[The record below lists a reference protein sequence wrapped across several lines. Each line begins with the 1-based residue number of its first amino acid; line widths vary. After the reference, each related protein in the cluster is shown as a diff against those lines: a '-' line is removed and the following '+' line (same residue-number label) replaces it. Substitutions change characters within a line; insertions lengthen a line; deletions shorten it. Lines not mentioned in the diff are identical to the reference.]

1 MLIGVGVASGAVAAS
16 ANTVAAQGARIE
28 STGLALVQAKGN
40 ASYSDVTANAAD
52 LMWVAGGNM
61 TLTRATVQTSAETR
75 LDAQG
80 ALTVQGGSI
89 KATGN
94 AVLSSGGDLL
104 MEPVKVEATTNDGIV
119 NAVIRAEW
127 GAGCQIGG
135 VTITGSLRLE
145 TSVEAVRTGPLDL
158 SGIQPE
164 PPIDEDGEEVDPA
177 VPEES
182 EKI

>member
-1 MLIGVGVASGAVAAS
+1 MGIEQPWGSGYRLLNFISLDPATAGQRMGGLLDDNGHFAML
-16 ANTVAAQGARIE
+16 
-28 STGLALVQAKGN
+28 
-40 ASYSDVTANAAD
+40 
-52 LMWVAGGNM
+52 AG
-61 TLTRATVQTSAETR
+61 
-75 LDAQG
+75 LDADG
-80 ALTVQGGSI
+80 NEACAAIGIGS
-89 KATGN
+89 
-94 AVLSSGGDLL
+94 VEGDFT
-104 MEPVKVEATTNDGIV
+104 PTNDGIV

-164 PPIDEDGEEVDPA
+164 PPIDEDGEAVDPA